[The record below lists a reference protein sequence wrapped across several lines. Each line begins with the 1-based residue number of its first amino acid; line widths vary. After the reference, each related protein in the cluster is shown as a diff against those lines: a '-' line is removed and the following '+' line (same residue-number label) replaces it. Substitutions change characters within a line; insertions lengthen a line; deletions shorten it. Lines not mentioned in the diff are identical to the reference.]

1 MSDVQEQTRTGE
13 ADGQTVFSVRTRAG
27 AGAGRWRRYVRGG
40 TARGFVGEHI
50 DATLARNSD
59 HAIEIAKVVANDRHG
74 GGECVVVREVGEEA
88 RLVGW
93 LVCVGV

>member
-1 MSDVQEQTRTGE
+1 M
-13 ADGQTVFSVRTRAG
+13 A
-27 AGAGRWRRYVRGG
+27 RYVRGG

-88 RLVGW
+88 GWVGW